1 MALGRTRDSLA
12 GCECDHHR
20 ILHTPA
26 WASQCME
33 PLPGAAV
40 HSGSGCQPQC
50 SVGPALLEIFPP
62 QGHRRLPCLLQP
74 HSSIP
79 QTGLEEAGSRPWGPH
94 PRPRELAPL
103 HSLRWPLHVAGRSA
117 PPPPTHQPALLSSP
131 VPGGAVGCSD
141 LTFGLGHVPTPLS
154 KAGPLLVCGTEH

>member
-20 ILHTPA
+20 ILRTPA

-40 HSGSGCQPQC
+40 RSGRGCQPQC
-50 SVGPALLEIFPP
+50 SVGPALLEIFSPTGPP
-62 QGHRRLPCLLQP
+62 EAVLSASVTQRRTPDW
-74 HSSIP
+74 
-79 QTGLEEAGSRPWGPH
+79 TGRGRIS
-94 PRPRELAPL
+94 PL
-103 HSLRWPLHVAGRSA
+103 G
-117 PPPPTHQPALLSSP
+117 PPPKTQRACSSALPPLAFACCRQKCLPTHQPALLSSP
-131 VPGGAVGCSD
+131 VPGGVVGCSD